1 VAGAEFGKEQTENEE
16 PRMKMFKGHLN
27 HKQILAAC
35 AKAGFDVDTSGYDD
49 GGDWITIFGKFADT
63 DIRIIYS
70 SWNGKFIG
78 KSPEGAVFS
87 EASERLEGTDWYD
100 AIMDFL
106 YIAADEQAA

>member
-1 VAGAEFGKEQTENEE
+1 
-16 PRMKMFKGHLN
+16 MKMFKGHLN

-35 AKAGFDVDTSGYDD
+35 AKAGFDVDTSRYDD